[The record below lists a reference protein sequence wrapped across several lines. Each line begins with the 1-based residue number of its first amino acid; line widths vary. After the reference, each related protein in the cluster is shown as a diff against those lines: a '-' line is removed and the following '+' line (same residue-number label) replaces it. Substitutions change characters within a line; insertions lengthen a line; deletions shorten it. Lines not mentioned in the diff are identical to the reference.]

1 MSVKA
6 YYIPPQ
12 SYVVFNGTLKLPLR
26 FCRPFPG
33 AVVGTKIF
41 PRIIFLLLGLLS
53 SQVPLIILNEWRS
66 ILHTSPKL
74 WGCAN
79 SKLMMSTK
87 FVQFWDVVKH
97 NMWKKH
103 HVFTFFW
110 PFMISNFILYKFQ
123 VLMLYGLWYTIRFSS
138 LMWII
143 LCVSKSMFFLKI
155 NVLVLCLDDTQ
166 LWMLKLNIY
175 SEVQLTMFC
184 MNYN

>member
-1 MSVKA
+1 V
-6 YYIPPQ
+6 
-12 SYVVFNGTLKLPLR
+12 PL
-26 FCRPFPG
+26 
-33 AVVGTKIF
+33 
-41 PRIIFLLLGLLS
+41 IILNEWRSILHTS
-53 SQVPLIILNEWRS
+53 PKVPLIILNEWRS